1 MPATTVK
8 PDTTWHYTG
17 DISPED
23 YGGKWFRRTTG
34 RQFQVIEL
42 TNMDEACGRDN
53 EGHDTYVVELA
64 LVDLDAID
72 AETQASALRSC
83 GPEDPSDLT
92 DAWRAVVCYEYGCK
106 APLESWEGNA
116 WGRLLR
122 LARGEAHM
130 LRRDAREMAR
140 RMKRPVNKIG
150 STAAEYMRGD
160 VNSAIARG
168 VSEGRHDARIMA
180 KMGGVDE
187 LTIDQTSDARPADWM
202 PYFVGYQDG
211 LRGAHAT
218 ERGLAPE
225 YEHGYKRGVL
235 VAKGD
240 AVAPGWIKTA
250 K

>member
-42 TNMDEACGRDN
+42 TNMDDACGRDN
-53 EGHDTYVVELA
+53 EGHDKYVVELS

-72 AETQASALRSC
+72 DATLASAMRSC
-83 GPEDPSDLT
+83 GPEDPSEIT

-116 WGRLLR
+116 WSRMLC
-122 LARGEAHM
+122 LARGAAHM
-130 LRRDAREMAR
+130 LKRDAREMAR
-140 RMKRPVNKIG
+140 RMRRPVNKIG
-150 STAAEYMRGD
+150 STAAEYIH
-160 VNSAIARG
+160 NNITSAMARG
-168 VSEGRHDARIMA
+168 VAEGRHDARIMA
-180 KMGGVDE
+180 KMHGVDE
-187 LTIDQTSDARPADWM
+187 LTIDRISDERPADWM

-211 LRGAHAT
+211 IRGEHAT

-225 YEHGYKRGVL
+225 YEQGYGRGVL
-235 VAKGD
+235 AAKGE
-240 AVAPGWIKTA
+240 AVAPGWIKAT